1 MFENKDYLI
10 NNLNNLYF
18 SLNRLCFRI
27 YKVIINKRGKIN
39 MNQSLLE
46 QLKII
51 TAEEQAILNNKVNIQ
66 KSIYTGNDQFIVES
80 KKNAG

>member
-1 MFENKDYLI
+1 
-10 NNLNNLYF
+10 
-18 SLNRLCFRI
+18 
-27 YKVIINKRGKIN
+27 

>member
-1 MFENKDYLI
+1 
-10 NNLNNLYF
+10 
-18 SLNRLCFRI
+18 
-27 YKVIINKRGKIN
+27 

-66 KSIYTGNDQFIVES
+66 KSIYTGNDQFIVER
-80 KKNAG
+80 KKCWINKL

>member
-1 MFENKDYLI
+1 
-10 NNLNNLYF
+10 
-18 SLNRLCFRI
+18 
-27 YKVIINKRGKIN
+27 

-66 KSIYTGNDQFIVES
+66 NQFNTGNDQLLLKV
-80 KKNAG
+80 KNAG